1 MTIRQVDL
9 ARELATSE
17 MTVSRLLRGLYRD
30 GQELTEL
37 DCIRVFAIVELQ
49 RHGLS
54 RSAALELVNELAS
67 EFRYVDQHSE
77 NRCWAVMI
85 KNGNQSF
92 PMPAVAPAHLDSL
105 LSVRPMSRVIALH
118 HIASQASERLASLK
132 AAKEAANA

>member
-1 MTIRQVDL
+1 MIIRQADL

-30 GQELTEL
+30 SQELTEL
-37 DCIRVFAIVELQ
+37 DCIRVFATVELQ
-49 RHGLS
+49 RHGLP

-67 EFRYVDQHSE
+67 EFRYVAQNSK

-85 KNGNQSF
+85 KNGNRSF

-132 AAKEAANA
+132 AVKEAANA

>member
-1 MTIRQVDL
+1 MTIRQADL

-17 MTVSRLLRGLYRD
+17 MTISRLLRGLYRD
-30 GQELTEL
+30 SQELTGL
-37 DCIRVFAIVELQ
+37 DCVKVFATLELQ

-54 RSAALELVNELAS
+54 RSVALELVNDLGS
-67 EFRYVDQHSE
+67 EFRYVAQHSK

-92 PMPAVAPAHLDSL
+92 PMPAVSPAHLDSI

-118 HIASQASERLASLK
+118 HIASQAAERLASLK
-132 AAKEAANA
+132 AAKEAANV